1 MKKYSLLLWVT
12 LLVAM
17 AQAQCSRHFG
27 HSIASLK
34 SSHQSRLDTMDIV
47 TQHIYLDFTDF
58 AQQMVKAHCET
69 QLAVVQDVDSVLF
82 DFEGLIMD
90 SILMNGMSMPFN
102 QGSAHCWVISNVGFV
117 GADTVTIDFYY
128 HGHPISDATWG
139 GFYYNS
145 QYAYNMGVGF
155 DADPHCF
162 GRVWHPCIDDF
173 NDRVQYTVSVETLS
187 DMSGYAGG
195 ILVQESILPNGHRL
209 NVWEMNQ
216 PVPSY
221 LASVAVAQ
229 YVRHESNFLSMDGS
243 SKPVWLVSRASDT
256 TEFKNSLVH
265 LPEVLTAFEHAF
277 GPYPFDRVGYV
288 AVPFSG
294 GAMEHATN
302 IAYPLFA
309 IDGALTYE
317 TLFAHELS
325 HMWWGDAITCSTQ
338 EDMWLNEG
346 WASYCESLALEALY
360 GELAYW
366 EEQKALHKEVIAQ
379 AHVQDNGYW
388 PVSGVPHSLT
398 YGTTVYRKGAWVV
411 HNLRTV
417 MGDSA
422 FFLACSDYQLQRS
435 WQAHASMQLRD
446 FFQNY
451 TNVDLTAF
459 FLTHVFEPGFLGFHI
474 SQWQAYPEFAGGFLV
489 HLTLEQHVRKAS
501 QTAASMPL
509 KVSVFCDDGQWYDFS
524 ILQLGSSSEHDVHV
538 PNGPLYVVVNRKNAL
553 HHAALGDEKW
563 ITNTGIQTLSYP
575 EVTLLVN
582 ELNAD
587 SAWFRAENH
596 LVGEENSPYIMG
608 TDWYISPERFVQLY
622 LDTTQLLTGARLNF
636 NATSAADW
644 DSAFFAMLWA
654 MNGVEDSVHL
664 LYKRFHDTEWQEY
677 PYYTVNNMGSPTSGS
692 GRFDLSKVLPGTYTW
707 AFHTGQVSV
716 SELASSPVRFDS
728 EYWWS
733 DAAIEQVSLMSLDGK
748 RLAHWDL
755 VQASQKVMLPE
766 GQGFFVLQYFES
778 GIGYSTRIPSFMFVK

>member
-1 MKKYSLLLWVT
+1 MKKFSLLLLLT
-12 LLVAM
+12 LLFTLV
-17 AQAQCSRHFG
+17 QAQCSRHLG
-27 HSIASLK
+27 HSFSSLK

-47 TQHIYLDFTDF
+47 SQNIYLDFSGF
-58 AQQMVKAHCET
+58 AQQLLKAHCET
-69 QLAVVQDVDSVLF
+69 QLAVVQDVDSLLF
-82 DFEGLIMD
+82 DFQGLIID
-90 SILMNGMSMPFN
+90 SVLMNGMSMTFN
-102 QGSAHCWVISNVGFV
+102 QGSAHCWVISNAGFV
-117 GADTVTIDFYY
+117 GADTVTIHFYY
-128 HGHPISDATWG
+128 HGNPISDATWG

-173 NDRVQYTVSVETLS
+173 NDRVQYMISVETMS
-187 DMSGYAGG
+187 EMSGYAGG
-195 ILVQESILPNGHRL
+195 LLMQESILPNGHRL

-221 LASVAVAQ
+221 LASVAVSQ
-229 YVRHESNFLSMDGS
+229 YVRHESDFLSMDGS
-243 SKPVWLVSRASDT
+243 IKPIWLVARASDT
-256 TEFKNSLVH
+256 TDFKNSLFH
-265 LPEVLTAFEHAF
+265 LPQVLAGFENAF

-325 HMWWGDAITCSTQ
+325 HMWWGDAITCFSQ

-346 WASYCESLALEALY
+346 WASYCESLALEDLY
-360 GELAYW
+360 GQSAYW
-366 EEQKALHKEVIAQ
+366 LEQKALHKEVITQ
-379 AHVQDNGYW
+379 AHVQDGGYW

-411 HNLRTV
+411 HNLRVV

-422 FFLACSDYQLQRS
+422 FFAACSAYQMSRS
-435 WQAHASMQLRD
+435 WQSHSSAQLRD

-451 TNVDLTAF
+451 TSVDLTAF

-474 SQWQAYPEFAGGFLV
+474 SNWNAYPEFAGGFLV
-489 HLTLEQHVRKAS
+489 HLTTEQHTRRTA

-509 KVSVFCDDGQWYDFS
+509 KVSVFCDDGLWYDFS
-524 ILQLGSSSEHDVHV
+524 IDHIGGSCEHDVHV
-538 PNGPLYVVVNRKNAL
+538 PNGPLYVVLNRGNAL
-553 HHAALGDEKW
+553 HHAVLGDEKW
-563 ITNTGIQTLSYP
+563 ITSTGTQTLPYP

-582 ELNAD
+582 ELGAD

-596 LVGEENSPYIMG
+596 LVAEEDSPYIVG

-664 LYKRFHDTEWQEY
+664 LYKRFHDTEWEEY
-677 PYYTVNNMGSPTSGS
+677 PFYSVNNMGSPTSGS
-692 GRFDLSKVLPGTYTW
+692 GRFELSKVLPGTYTW
-707 AFHTGQVSV
+707 AFHTGQVMI
-716 SELASSPVRFDS
+716 SESEEPKVIFDAEHFWS
-728 EYWWS
+728 EQPLS
-733 DAAIEQVSLMSLDGK
+733 HVSLFNVEGK
-748 RLAHWDL
+748 AIAKWK
-755 VQASQKVMLPE
+755 VVAPQQKIEMPE
-766 GQGFFVLQYFES
+766 DSGVYFLHFLCN
-778 GIGYSTRIPSFMFVK
+778 GKAQTVKWVRS